1 MVKVQDKEE
10 IILKAAMDVFV
21 EKGLYGAKMQ
31 EIADKA
37 GINKALL
44 HYYYRSKNK
53 LYEHIFRFIFTKI
66 TTDIIELMNTD
77 LPFKEFLRYFIS
89 KYIDL
94 LINNHKFPMFIMREI
109 SLGGKIA
116 SNVINDVIMNE
127 MNCRYPVIDIIED
140 AMEKGEII
148 KMDPNQIIITVLGSC
163 LFYFMGE
170 NIIRTV
176 LLTEKSF
183 DRNDFLEQ
191 RKEAIFKII
200 YYGISPR
207 ENYDEK

>member
-109 SLGGKIA
+109 SHGGKIA

-183 DRNDFLEQ
+183 DRNEFLEQ

-207 ENYDEK
+207 

>member
-1 MVKVQDKEE
+1 
-10 IILKAAMDVFV
+10 
-21 EKGLYGAKMQ
+21 
-31 EIADKA
+31 
-37 GINKALL
+37 
-44 HYYYRSKNK
+44 
-53 LYEHIFRFIFTKI
+53 
-66 TTDIIELMNTD
+66 
-77 LPFKEFLRYFIS
+77 
-89 KYIDL
+89 
-94 LINNHKFPMFIMREI
+94 
-109 SLGGKIA
+109 
-116 SNVINDVIMNE
+116 MNE

-183 DRNDFLEQ
+183 DRNEFLEQ

-207 ENYDEK
+207 

>member
-1 MVKVQDKEE
+1 MVKVHDKEE

-66 TTDIIELMNTD
+66 FKDIIELMNTK
-77 LPFKEFLRYFIS
+77 LPFKEVLRYFIS
-89 KYIDL
+89 EYIDL

-109 SLGGKIA
+109 SYGGKIA

-170 NIIRTV
+170 NLIRTV
-176 LLTEKSF
+176 LLTKKSF
-183 DRNDFLEQ
+183 D
-191 RKEAIFKII
+191 
-200 YYGISPR
+200 
-207 ENYDEK
+207 